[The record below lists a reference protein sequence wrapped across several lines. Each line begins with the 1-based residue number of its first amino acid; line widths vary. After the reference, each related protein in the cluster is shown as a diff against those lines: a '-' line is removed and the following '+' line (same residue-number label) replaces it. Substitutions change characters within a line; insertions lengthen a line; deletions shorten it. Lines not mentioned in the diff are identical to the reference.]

1 MTAVTI
7 LKNTR
12 RQAVVRA
19 IGPGTRFA
27 NLTALLYSNINGAVD
42 QTFDRANANC
52 RITDVIF
59 SVDGNVTIGR
69 NGDVVIALT
78 TGQGEFSLSQD
89 FGTTLDPIRTTANS
103 NIQINFGT
111 ANGGTLVLN
120 KTAGTTAI
128 SGSSIAVNSGGTLLL
143 GAANQISDTTLVTL
157 AGGTLDTG
165 GYGDAVGKL
174 TVTAASTIKGLAAAG
189 GGSDF
194 TFSDIDLGTYAGGGG
209 SALTFLNSGGTTYGL
224 GTTFRLST
232 ANYTLWSGY
241 DEASFNSFTSKI
253 SFNDESLRASISF
266 SGGYT
271 SLTVAAIPEPRVYA
285 AAAVLTMLIGFA
297 EYRRRRRIEDRS

>member
-69 NGDVVIALT
+69 SGDVVIALT

-89 FGTTLDPIRTTANS
+89 FGTALDPIRTTANS

-111 ANGGTLVLN
+111 ANG
-120 KTAGTTAI
+120 
-128 SGSSIAVNSGGTLLL
+128 
-143 GAANQISDTTLVTL
+143 
-157 AGGTLDTG
+157 
-165 GYGDAVGKL
+165 
-174 TVTAASTIKGLAAAG
+174 TVI
-189 GGSDF
+189 
-194 TFSDIDLGTYAGGGG
+194 
-209 SALTFLNSGGTTYGL
+209 
-224 GTTFRLST
+224 LS
-232 ANYTLWSGY
+232 L
-241 DEASFNSFTSKI
+241 SK
-253 SFNDESLRASISF
+253 SEGFND
-266 SGGYT
+266 
-271 SLTVAAIPEPRVYA
+271 P
-285 AAAVLTMLIGFA
+285 
-297 EYRRRRRIEDRS
+297 DRQNLEERER